1 MIEPLQYEFF
11 LRALL
16 TSIIIA
22 ITSSF
27 ISPFLISK
35 RWSLLGDAISH
46 AVLPGIAIAYILK
59 IPFFIGAVTS
69 AIITAIF
76 VGFIENKTKVKGDT
90 ALGIGLSGAFALGI
104 AIMSIIR
111 TKDIDLYHILFG
123 NVLAIRNSDVI
134 LVSVIAF
141 IIIVSILALYKGFV
155 LWTFNNTL
163 FKLYGFPD
171 ELFRYF
177 LIILISISVVSA
189 VVAVGIVLA
198 VALLIIPGAIGY
210 LIFKRISDII
220 KFGAFISIISVVLGL
235 YSSYYL
241 NVSSGPAIVII
252 LTIFFIITMFIS
264 PKDGIIT
271 RIIRTYKRKKQIE
284 WQDKIKLLYEL
295 SENGLSIENIKGIK
309 IFEFVK
315 LGIIE
320 IDKGKIKFTPKGK
333 ELAQRLIIAHELWES
348 YLKSH
353 NVAEKLEHYSD
364 EEIIKI
370 LNDILKSKD

>member
-1 MIEPLQYEFF
+1 MLEPLQYEFF
-11 LRALL
+11 RKALF

-59 IPFFIGAVTS
+59 IPFFIGAVVS
-69 AIITAIF
+69 AILTSIF
-76 VGFIENKTKVKGDT
+76 IGFIENKTKIKGDT
-90 ALGIGLSGAFALGI
+90 ALGIGLTGAFALGI

-111 TKDIDLYHILFG
+111 SKDIDLYHILFG
-123 NVLAIRNSDVI
+123 NVLAIRSSDII
-134 LVSVIAF
+134 LVVSIGIIVISS
-141 IIIVSILALYKGFV
+141 IIILYKGFV
-155 LWTFNNTL
+155 LWTFNPTL

-177 LIILISISVVSA
+177 LIVLISISVVSA
-189 VVAVGIVLA
+189 VIAVGIVLA
-198 VALLIIPGAIGY
+198 VALLIIPSAIGY

-220 KFGAFISIISVVLGL
+220 KFGILISIISVIIGL

-241 NVSSGPAIVII
+241 NVASGPAIVVV
-252 LTIFFIITMFIS
+252 LTIFFILTMFLS
-264 PKDGIIT
+264 PKEGIIAKIL
-271 RIIRTYKRKKQIE
+271 RVYRRRKLIE
-284 WQDKIKLLYEL
+284 WQDKLKLLYEI
-295 SENGLSIENIKGIK
+295 SENGISFDNIKNVK
-309 IFEFVK
+309 ISEFKK

-320 IDKGKIKFTPKGK
+320 IEGNKIKFTKKGK
-333 ELAQRLIIAHELWES
+333 EMVERLLKAHELWEG

-364 EEIIKI
+364 EDIIKVLEEI
-370 LNDILKSKD
+370 LNMKK

>member
-11 LRALL
+11 IRALI

-59 IPFFIGAVTS
+59 LPFFIGAVVS
-69 AIITAIF
+69 AILTAIF
-76 VGFIENKTKVKGDT
+76 VGFIENKTKIKGDT
-90 ALGIGLSGAFALGI
+90 ALGIGLTGAFALGI

-123 NVLAIRNSDVI
+123 NVLAIKDSDII
-134 LVSVIAF
+134 LVSIIALIVISS
-141 IIIVSILALYKGFV
+141 IIVLYKGFL
-155 LWTFNNTL
+155 LWTFNNVL

-177 LIILISISVVSA
+177 LIILVSISVVSA

-220 KFGAFISIISVVLGL
+220 KFGIVISVISVILGL

-241 NVSSGPAIVII
+241 NVASGPAIVVI
-252 LTIFFIITMFIS
+252 LTIFFIIAMFIS
-264 PKDGIIT
+264 PKEGIIVKIV
-271 RIIRTYKRKKQIE
+271 RVYKRRKQIE
-284 WQDKIKLLYEL
+284 LQDKLKLLYEL
-295 SENGLSIENIKGIK
+295 SENGLSIENIKGVK
-309 IFEFVK
+309 ILDFVR

-320 IDKGKIKFTPKGK
+320 IEKDKIKFTPKGK
-333 ELAQRLIIAHELWES
+333 ELAQKLIKAHELWET

-364 EEIIKI
+364 EEIIRI
-370 LNDILKSKD
+370 LNEIVRSKD

>member
-11 LRALL
+11 IRALI

-59 IPFFIGAVTS
+59 LPFFIGAVVS
-69 AIITAIF
+69 AILTAIF
-76 VGFIENKTKVKGDT
+76 VGFIENKTKIKGDT
-90 ALGIGLSGAFALGI
+90 ALGIGLTGAFALGI

-123 NVLAIRNSDVI
+123 NVLAIKDSDII
-134 LVSVIAF
+134 LVSIIALIVISS
-141 IIIVSILALYKGFV
+141 IIVLYKGFL
-155 LWTFNNTL
+155 LWTFNNVL

-177 LIILISISVVSA
+177 LIILVSISVVSA

-220 KFGAFISIISVVLGL
+220 KFGIVISVISVILGL

-241 NVSSGPAIVII
+241 NVASGPAIVVI
-252 LTIFFIITMFIS
+252 LTIFFIISMFIS
-264 PKDGIIT
+264 PKEGIIVKIV
-271 RIIRTYKRKKQIE
+271 RVYKRRKQIE
-284 WQDKIKLLYEL
+284 LQDKLKLLYEL
-295 SENGLSIENIKGIK
+295 SENGLSIENIKGVK
-309 IFEFVK
+309 ILDFIK

-320 IDKGKIKFTPKGK
+320 IEKDKIKFTPKGK
-333 ELAQRLIIAHELWES
+333 ELAQKLIKAHELWET

-364 EEIIKI
+364 EEIIRI
-370 LNDILKSKD
+370 LNEIVRSKD